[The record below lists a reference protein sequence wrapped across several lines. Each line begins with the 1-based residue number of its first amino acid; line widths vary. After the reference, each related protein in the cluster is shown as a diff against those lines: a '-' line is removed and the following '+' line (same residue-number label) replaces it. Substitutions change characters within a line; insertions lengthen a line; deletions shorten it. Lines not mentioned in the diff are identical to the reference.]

1 MHHILFSV
9 VGKSPAVITETLY
22 GLWDAGNEKH
32 VHGGEVH
39 VLTTKDG
46 WAALQGILGDDG
58 QIARFNRMYETAWE
72 IRPEW
77 IEVVCEDG
85 VG

>member
-22 GLWDAGNEKH
+22 GLWDARNAKH

-39 VLTTKDG
+39 ILTTKLG
-46 WAALQGILGDDG
+46 WERAFA
-58 QIARFNRMYETAWE
+58 
-72 IRPEW
+72 
-77 IEVVCEDG
+77 
-85 VG
+85 